1 MHKGDKG
8 LKFRLAIFLRGVA
21 MGAADVV
28 PGVSGGTIAFI
39 TGIYDQLIDSLK
51 NCDLTALRLLFS
63 AGPAEMWRHIN
74 GNFLLSLMLG
84 ICFSVLSLARGIS
97 WALETHPV
105 PLSAFFFG
113 LILAS
118 ALLVYRQAPRSRLQ
132 PVYLLLGVALALLI
146 AVVRPGEVPVTGLTV
161 FAAGALAICAMIL
174 PGISGSFILLLLGM
188 YEPVINAIKTLDL
201 AMLAIFVAGCATGLL
216 LFVRLLSYMLHH
228 FRGPL
233 LAWLTGVLLGS
244 LAIIWP
250 WKLGAAGGVASSDH
264 NLDWHNV
271 LPDHYGEYADPQ
283 LLLCF
288 SVMAFGI
295 VVVVSL
301 EKIAEKFAAS

>member
-1 MHKGDKG
+1 MGEEG
-8 LKFRLAIFLRGVA
+8 VKFRLAIFLRGVA

-63 AGPAEMWRHIN
+63 SGFGAMWHHIN

-84 ICFSVLSLARGIS
+84 ICISVLSLARGIS

-105 PLSAFFFG
+105 PLAAFFFG

-118 ALLVYRQAPRSRLQ
+118 AYLVYRQTPECRFQWLFF
-132 PVYLLLGVALALLI
+132 LLGLALALAI
-146 AVVRPGEVPVTGLTV
+146 AVLRPGEMPVNGLTV
-161 FAAGALAICAMIL
+161 FAAGSLAICAMIL

-188 YEPVINAIKTLDL
+188 YEPVIGAIKSLDMATLL
-201 AMLAIFVAGCATGLL
+201 LFVAGCATGLM
-216 LFVRLLSYMLHH
+216 LFVRLLSYLIHH

-233 LAWLTGVLLGS
+233 LAGLTGVLLGS

-250 WKLGAAGGVASSDH
+250 WKLSASGGVASSDH
-264 NLDWHNV
+264 SLDWHNV
-271 LPDHYGEYADPQ
+271 LPANYGEYADPQ
-283 LLLCF
+283 LWLCLALMVFGVFLVLALEIVAGKF
-288 SVMAFGI
+288 ST
-295 VVVVSL
+295 
-301 EKIAEKFAAS
+301 E